1 MTEDIPELD
10 LKDPNVRK
18 AKLNTETARIAWKE
32 LQRYFAS
39 GSAIAVSVDLDLLE
53 VGAEVM
59 ADNKA
64 RVEGWVSSKEI
75 APVSDAQA
83 SLWYEND
90 QEMWAVVLTPWVF
103 VQPVTENNC

>member
-1 MTEDIPELD
+1 MTEDTPDLD
-10 LKDPNVRK
+10 LNDPDVRK
-18 AKLNTETARIAWKE
+18 AKLNTETARIPWKE

-64 RVEGWVSSKEI
+64 RVESWVANNSI

-83 SLWYEND
+83 SEWFEND
-90 QEMWAVVLTPWVF
+90 QEMWAVVLNPWVF
-103 VQPVTENNC
+103 VQPAT